1 MTSASHTDSGQ
12 STPVLVTATVP
23 ASELGLSETFDSRP
37 SLTITRAQYAVSGA
51 RSLFPLV
58 WIDVADTEVFM
69 ETLADDA
76 SLRSVTRVLE
86 TDGRTL
92 WRLYWSDSVESVSE
106 LLIDGETILL
116 SGDGTDKEWHL
127 ELLFP
132 SRSVLTRVCE
142 RCESSGVS
150 YSIDRIR
157 DLQAD
162 DPRVTEA
169 APLGLTEEQFV
180 AITTAHELG
189 YFTVP
194 RDVTLD
200 EVADALGVSHQALSE
215 RLRRAQFAILEAWI
229 NTPGVGLGGRDFDD
243 DSSDG

>member
-1 MTSASHTDSGQ
+1 MTSPSHTQSGS
-12 STPVLVTATVP
+12 STPALVTATVP
-23 ASELGLSETFDSRP
+23 ASELGLAETFAARP
-37 SLTITRAQYAVSGA
+37 TLTITRAQYAVSGA
-51 RSLFPLV
+51 NSLFPLV
-58 WIDVADTEVFM
+58 WSEGVDVAALTETFA
-69 ETLADDA
+69 ADE

-86 TDGRTL
+86 ADGRTL
-92 WRLYWSDSVESVSE
+92 WRLYWSESVESVSE

-116 SGDGTDKEWHL
+116 SGDGTATEWHL

-132 SRSVLTRVCE
+132 SRDVLTRVCE

-169 APLGLTEEQFV
+169 APLGLTDEQFV

-229 NTPGVGLGGRDFDD
+229 NTPGVGLGGRDFD
-243 DSSDG
+243 SEESG